1 MKAIFVH
8 LSGSKRGKTESFTD
22 SKIGIGTDSSSNLR
36 FNLLTDKNTSP
47 LHAEINLRE
56 CDYILKDLD
65 SSKGTFVNNR
75 LIEEVVI
82 HDGDLIEFG
91 DNGPRVRFRIKAEEG
106 DVCKPFREMLA
117 DSMDL
122 AREPHKG
129 RKLIT
134 ATSFLKNL
142 LTEAFTQS
150 SFKFKLVTLLIF
162 FLTTVGTG
170 TLFYTIYS
178 SLTETTKRVELLEF
192 ESAIGEKIIKDFSKG
207 ICLIQCSFSL
217 VDEVSGEP
225 LKVWDS
231 ERLQT
236 KDAFDITGTGFIIS
250 NSGKVLTN
258 RHVAEPWWKQL
269 GNFIPTEPGLKPRI
283 EVLRAFFPNVKNPV
297 LLKLEKVSEVADVA
311 LLSFEPEGID
321 IPVLELDLSG
331 KDAIEG
337 EPVVL
342 LGYPAG
348 MKALF
353 AKTDPDIAKEISKLP
368 FLEAAQELSNHHLIK
383 PISTQGHI
391 SDVLNER
398 IIYDA
403 LTTVGGSGGPL
414 FNNKGKVI
422 AINYGIFRGFSGANF
437 GVPIKYA
444 IELIEDEKH

>member
-91 DNGPRVRFRIKAEEG
+91 DNGPRVRFRTKIEEG

-129 RKLIT
+129 RRLIT

-150 SFKFKLVTLLIF
+150 SFRFKLVTLLIF

-225 LKVWDS
+225 LKAWNS
-231 ERLQT
+231 GRLLT
-236 KDAFDITGTGFIIS
+236 NNLTGTGFIIS

-258 RHVAEPWWKQL
+258 RHVVEPGWNQTA
-269 GNFIPTEPGLKPRI
+269 NFIPTEPGLKPRI
-283 EVLRAFFPNVKNPV
+283 EVLRAFFPNVKEPV
-297 LLKLEKVSEVADVA
+297 LLKLEKISEVADVA
-311 LLSFEPEGID
+311 LLSFEPEGMD
-321 IPVLELDLSG
+321 ISVLELDLSG
-331 KDAIEG
+331 MDAIEG

-348 MKALF
+348 MNALF

>member
-22 SKIGIGTDSSSNLR
+22 SKIDIGTDSSCNLR

-47 LHAEINLRE
+47 LHAEINLKE
-56 CDYILKDLD
+56 CDYVLKDLD
-65 SSKGTFVNNR
+65 SAKGTFINNR
-75 LIEEVVI
+75 LIKEVVI

-134 ATSFLKNL
+134 ATSFFKSL

-162 FLTTVGTG
+162 FLTTVGIG

-225 LKVWDS
+225 LKAWGNG
-231 ERLQT
+231 RILT
-236 KDAFDITGTGFIIS
+236 NNLTGTGFIIS
-250 NSGKVLTN
+250 KNGKVLTN
-258 RHVAEPWWKQL
+258 RHVVEPWWNQTAYL
-269 GNFIPTEPGLKPRI
+269 VPIEPGFKPRI

-297 LLKLEKVSEVADVA
+297 LLKVEKVSEVTDVA
-311 LLSFEPEGID
+311 LLSFEPEGVD
-321 IPVLELDLSG
+321 IPVLEIDLSG
-331 KDAIEG
+331 MDAIEG

-348 MKALF
+348 MNALF

-403 LTTVGGSGGPL
+403 LTAVGGSGGPL

>member
-56 CDYILKDLD
+56 CDYILKDLN

-75 LIEEVVI
+75 LIEEAVI

-225 LKVWDS
+225 LKAWNS
-231 ERLQT
+231 GRFLT
-236 KDAFDITGTGFIIS
+236 NNLTGTGFIIS

-258 RHVAEPWWKQL
+258 RHVVEPGWNQTA
-269 GNFIPTEPGLKPRI
+269 NFIPTEPGLKPRI
-283 EVLRAFFPNVKNPV
+283 EVLRAFFPNVKDPV
-297 LLKLEKVSEVADVA
+297 LLKLEKISEVADVA
-311 LLSFEPEGID
+311 LLSFEPEGMD
-321 IPVLELDLSG
+321 ISVLELDLSG
-331 KDAIEG
+331 MDAIEG

-348 MKALF
+348 MNALF

>member
-22 SKIGIGTDSSSNLR
+22 SKIGIGTDSSCNLR

-47 LHAEINLRE
+47 LHAEINLKE

-75 LIEEVVI
+75 VIKEVVI

-91 DNGPRVRFRIKAEEG
+91 DNGPRIRFRIKAEEG

-129 RKLIT
+129 RRLIT

-150 SFKFKLVTLLIF
+150 SFRFKLVTLLIF

-225 LKVWDS
+225 LKAWNS
-231 ERLQT
+231 GRLLT
-236 KDAFDITGTGFIIS
+236 NNLTGTGFIIS

-258 RHVAEPWWKQL
+258 RHIVEPGWNQTA
-269 GNFIPTEPGLKPRI
+269 NFIPTEPGLKPRI
-283 EVLRAFFPNVKNPV
+283 EVLRAFFPNVKEPV
-297 LLKLEKVSEVADVA
+297 LLKLEKISEVADVA
-311 LLSFEPEGID
+311 LLSFEPEGMD
-321 IPVLELDLSG
+321 ISVLELDLSG
-331 KDAIEG
+331 MDAIEG

-348 MKALF
+348 MNALF

>member
-47 LHAEINLRE
+47 LHAEINLKE
-56 CDYILKDLD
+56 CDYILKDLG

-75 LIEEVVI
+75 LINEVVI
-82 HDGDLIEFG
+82 HDGDLVEFG
-91 DNGPRVRFRIKAEEG
+91 DNGPRVRFRTKIEEG

-150 SFKFKLVTLLIF
+150 SFKFKFVTLLIF

-170 TLFYTIYS
+170 TLFYTIYT

-217 VDEVSGEP
+217 VDEVSGKP
-225 LKVWDS
+225 LKAWNS
-231 ERLQT
+231 GRLLT
-236 KDAFDITGTGFIIS
+236 NNLTGTGFIIS

-258 RHVAEPWWKQL
+258 RHVVEPGWNQTA
-269 GNFIPTEPGLKPRI
+269 NFIPTEPGLKPRI
-283 EVLRAFFPNVKNPV
+283 EVLRAFFPNVKDPV
-297 LLKLEKVSEVADVA
+297 LLKLEKISEVADVA
-311 LLSFEPEGID
+311 LLSFEPEGMD
-321 IPVLELDLSG
+321 ISVLELDLSG
-331 KDAIEG
+331 MDAIEG

-348 MKALF
+348 MNALF

>member
-170 TLFYTIYS
+170 TLFYAIYS

-225 LKVWDS
+225 LKAWNS
-231 ERLQT
+231 GRLLT
-236 KDAFDITGTGFIIS
+236 NNLTGTGFIIS
-250 NSGKVLTN
+250 KNGKVLTN
-258 RHVAEPWWKQL
+258 RHVVEPGWNQTA
-269 GNFIPTEPGLKPRI
+269 NFIPTEPGLKPRI
-283 EVLRAFFPNVKNPV
+283 EVLRAFFPNVKDPV
-297 LLKLEKVSEVADVA
+297 LLKLEKISEVADVA
-311 LLSFEPEGID
+311 LLSFEPEGMD
-321 IPVLELDLSG
+321 ISVLELDLSG
-331 KDAIEG
+331 MDAIEG

-348 MKALF
+348 MNALF

>member
-150 SFKFKLVTLLIF
+150 SFKFKFVTLLIF

-170 TLFYTIYS
+170 TLFYTIYT

-225 LKVWDS
+225 LKAWNS
-231 ERLQT
+231 GRFLT
-236 KDAFDITGTGFIIS
+236 NNLTGTGFIIS

-258 RHVAEPWWKQL
+258 RHVVEPGWNQTA
-269 GNFIPTEPGLKPRI
+269 NFIPTEPGLKPRI
-283 EVLRAFFPNVKNPV
+283 EVLRAFFPNVKDPV
-297 LLKLEKVSEVADVA
+297 LLKLEKISEVADVA
-311 LLSFEPEGID
+311 LLSFEPEGMD
-321 IPVLELDLSG
+321 ISVLELDLSG
-331 KDAIEG
+331 MDAIEG

-348 MKALF
+348 MNALF

-444 IELIEDEKH
+444 IELIEDENH

>member
-170 TLFYTIYS
+170 TLFYAIYS

-207 ICLIQCSFSL
+207 ICLIQCSYSF

>member
-150 SFKFKLVTLLIF
+150 SFRFKLVTLLIF

-225 LKVWDS
+225 LKAWNS
-231 ERLQT
+231 GRLLT
-236 KDAFDITGTGFIIS
+236 NNLTGTGFIIS

-258 RHVAEPWWKQL
+258 RHVVEPGWNQTA
-269 GNFIPTEPGLKPRI
+269 NFIPTEPGLKPRI
-283 EVLRAFFPNVKNPV
+283 EVLRAFFPNVKEPV
-297 LLKLEKVSEVADVA
+297 LLKLEKISEVADVA
-311 LLSFEPEGID
+311 LLSFEPEGMD
-321 IPVLELDLSG
+321 ISVLELDLSG
-331 KDAIEG
+331 MDAIEG

-348 MKALF
+348 MNALF

>member
-8 LSGSKRGKTESFTD
+8 LSGSKRGKTEFFTD
-22 SKIGIGTDSSSNLR
+22 SKIGIGTDSSCNLR

-75 LIEEVVI
+75 LIKEVVI

-134 ATSFLKNL
+134 ATSFLKSL

-162 FLTTVGTG
+162 FLTTVGIG

-207 ICLIQCSFSL
+207 VCLIQCSFSLVL

-225 LKVWDS
+225 LKGWNNR
-231 ERLQT
+231 RLLT
-236 KDAFDITGTGFIIS
+236 NNLTGTGFIIS
-250 NSGKVLTN
+250 KNGKVLTN
-258 RHVAEPWWKQL
+258 RHVVEPWWNQTAY
-269 GNFIPTEPGLKPRI
+269 FEPGLKPRI

-297 LLKLEKVSEVADVA
+297 LLKLEKVSKVADVA
-311 LLSFEPEGID
+311 LLSFEPEGMD
-321 IPVLELDLSG
+321 ISVLELDLSG
-331 KDAIEG
+331 MDAKEG

-348 MKALF
+348 MNALF

>member
-8 LSGSKRGKTESFTD
+8 LSGSKRGKTEFFTD
-22 SKIGIGTDSSSNLR
+22 SKIGIGTDSSCNLR

-75 LIEEVVI
+75 LIQEVVI

-134 ATSFLKNL
+134 ATSFFKSL

-162 FLTTVGTG
+162 LLTTVGIG

-225 LKVWDS
+225 LKAWNNG
-231 ERLQT
+231 RILT
-236 KDAFDITGTGFIIS
+236 NNLTGTGFIIS
-250 NSGKVLTN
+250 KNGKVLTN
-258 RHVAEPWWKQL
+258 RHVVEPWW
-269 GNFIPTEPGLKPRI
+269 NHTAYFIPIEPGLKPRI
-283 EVLRAFFPNVKNPV
+283 EVLRAFFPNVKDPV

-331 KDAIEG
+331 MDAIEG

>member
-150 SFKFKLVTLLIF
+150 SFRFKLVTLLIF

-178 SLTETTKRVELLEF
+178 SLTETTKRVELLEL

-225 LKVWDS
+225 LKAWNS
-231 ERLQT
+231 GRLLT
-236 KDAFDITGTGFIIS
+236 NNLTGTGFIIS

-258 RHVAEPWWKQL
+258 RHVVEPGWNQTA
-269 GNFIPTEPGLKPRI
+269 NFIPTEPGLKPRI
-283 EVLRAFFPNVKNPV
+283 EVLRAFFPNVKEPV
-297 LLKLEKVSEVADVA
+297 LLKLEKISEVADVA
-311 LLSFEPEGID
+311 LLSFEPEGMD
-321 IPVLELDLSG
+321 ISVLELDLSG
-331 KDAIEG
+331 MDAIEG

-348 MKALF
+348 MNALF

-444 IELIEDEKH
+444 IELIEDENH

>member
-22 SKIGIGTDSSSNLR
+22 SKIDVGTASSCKLR
-36 FNLLTDKNTSP
+36 FNPLADKNTSI
-47 LHAEINLRE
+47 LHAEIKLRE
-56 CDYILKDLD
+56 CDYILKDLN
-65 SSKGTFVNNR
+65 SSKCTFVNNR
-75 LIEEVVI
+75 LIKEVVI

-91 DNGPRVRFRIKAEEG
+91 DNGPRVRFRIKTEEG

-134 ATSFLKNL
+134 AASFFKSL
-142 LTEAFTQS
+142 LIEAFTQS
-150 SFKFKLVTLLIF
+150 SLKFRLVTVFIFLLTFI
-162 FLTTVGTG
+162 GII
-170 TLFYTIYS
+170 TLFHTIYS
-178 SLTETTKRVELLEF
+178 RLTETTKRVELLES
-192 ESAIGEKIIKDFSKG
+192 ESAIGEKIIKDFGKG
-207 ICLIQCSFSL
+207 ICLIQCSFAL

-225 LKVWDS
+225 LKAWNNG
-231 ERLQT
+231 RLLT
-236 KDAFDITGTGFIIS
+236 NNLTGTGFIIS
-250 NSGKVLTN
+250 KTGKVLTN
-258 RHVAEPWWKQL
+258 RHIVEPWWHQTAH
-269 GNFIPTEPGLKPRI
+269 FIPTEPGLKPRI

-297 LLKLEKVSEVADVA
+297 LLKVEKVSEVADVA
-311 LLSFEPEGID
+311 LLSFEPEGVD
-321 IPVLELDLSG
+321 VPVLELDLSG
-331 KDAIEG
+331 MDAIEG

-348 MKALF
+348 MNALL
-353 AKTDPDIAKEISKLP
+353 AKTDPGIAQEISKLP
-368 FLEAAQELSNHHLIK
+368 FLEAAQELSNHRLIK

-391 SDVLNER
+391 SDVLSER

-422 AINYGIFRGFSGANF
+422 AINYGIFRGFTGANF

-444 IELIEDEKH
+444 IELIEDEKR